1 MMRHGAPQAGRSA
14 LEEIEMS
21 LEMLKS
27 VVTTVVL
34 ALALGQALGMA
45 QVRGYVRLLPIERK
59 RLRRWHRWGGIA
71 VLVLT
76 LTVAVICVFSIGG
89 NVSYSLRAQAHVA
102 MGALAI
108 LVLLLKVAITH
119 RFRRYLRFTLALG
132 AAAGLLILGTFVSSA
147 LWYFVWVA

>member
-1 MMRHGAPQAGRSA
+1 
-14 LEEIEMS
+14 MS
-21 LEMLKS
+21 LQMLKS

-34 ALALGQALGMA
+34 ALSMVQALWMA
-45 QVRGYVRLLPIERK
+45 QVRGYVRLLPFEKAALLRHRK

-76 LTVAVICVFSIGG
+76 LAVAVMCVFAIGG
-89 NVSYSLRAQAHVA
+89 RYASYSPRVLAHLH

-108 LVLLLKVAITH
+108 VVLLLKVAITN

-132 AAAGLLILGTFVSSA
+132 AAAGLLILGTFVASA
-147 LWYFVWVA
+147 LWYFVQVA

>member
-1 MMRHGAPQAGRSA
+1 
-14 LEEIEMS
+14 LEEVEMS

-34 ALALGQALGMA
+34 ALALVQALWMA
-45 QVRGYVRLLPIERK
+45 QVRGYVRLLPFAKK

-76 LTVAVICVFSIGG
+76 VAVAVMCMFGIGG
-89 NVSYSLRAQAHVA
+89 RYVSYSPRVLAHLH

-108 LVLLLKVAITH
+108 MVLLLKVVITN

-132 AAAGLLILGTFVSSA
+132 AAAGLLILGTFVASA
-147 LWYFVWVA
+147 LWYFVQVA

>member
-1 MMRHGAPQAGRSA
+1 
-14 LEEIEMS
+14 MS

-34 ALALGQALGMA
+34 ALALVQALGMG
-45 QVRGYVRLLPIERK
+45 QVRGYVRLVPVEKK

-76 LTVAVICVFSIGG
+76 CAVAVMCVSGMGG
-89 NVSYSLRAQAHVA
+89 RYVSYSPRVLAHLH

-108 LVLLLKVAITH
+108 VVLLVKVAITN
-119 RFRRYLRFTLALG
+119 RFRRYLRYNTALG
-132 AAAGLLILGTFVSSA
+132 IGAGLLILGTFVASA
-147 LWYFVWVA
+147 LWYFYHCCGTGFRWLEPTLLH

>member
-1 MMRHGAPQAGRSA
+1 
-14 LEEIEMS
+14 MS

-27 VVTTVVL
+27 VVTTIVL

-45 QVRGYVRLLPIERK
+45 QVRGYVRLLPFEGK
-59 RLRRWHRWGGIA
+59 RLRLLHRWGGIA

-76 LTVAVICVFSIGG
+76 CAVAVMCVFGIGG
-89 NVSYSLRAQAHVA
+89 RYASYSPRVLAHLH

-108 LVLLLKVAITH
+108 VVLLLKVAITN

-132 AAAGLLILGTFVSSA
+132 AAAGLLILGTFAASA
-147 LWYFVWVA
+147 LWYFVQKV